1 MQKIK
6 RMPQLRK
13 RKAKVEALMLRA
25 QFEPSTYNTDARTVE
40 VVFATDTP
48 VRRYDWLNDR
58 YFDEVLSFDK
68 GAIRTERLE
77 SGAPVLDDHSAWGG
91 VRSTLGVVDSFS
103 FEGNSGKATLRFSN
117 REEVE
122 GVIQDIKD
130 GILRNVSV
138 GYKVHKYDK
147 EPTND
152 GGTPIYRAVDWE
164 PYEIS
169 IVSIPAD
176 PKSGVRSAENQDHY
190 EVELTGEDEV
200 PTPDQN
206 RQTNNGQIMKR
217 EQIIAML
224 AKRGITVDET
234 ISDEALQAEFER
246 ALNPAGE
253 DPKAVNAAIEGER
266 KRSADIMS
274 AVRSAKLPTDFA
286 EKLIAE
292 GKSID
297 EARAAIIEEFAKKD
311 PNKGT
316 RGQHIEVGA
325 DRGAEMRR
333 SAAEAALVMRE
344 APELVRGDK
353 APYNQDV
360 IKEAQKFRGMTL
372 LDMAKESLVRGG
384 VDVDGM
390 DKMAI
395 VGRAFTSS
403 SSDFPVLLEGANRTV
418 LLNSYEAQA
427 DTWRRFCAVG
437 SVSDFRE
444 HKRLRMGTFTDLDK
458 VQENGEFKN
467 KKITD
472 ADYEKVSVNT
482 KGNIINVS
490 RKMIINDDLGA
501 FLKLAGMLGR
511 AAARSIEND
520 VYALLASN
528 PTLADGVALFHA
540 SHGNVATA
548 AAPTVAVL
556 DGMRQLMAKQKDKD
570 SNDFLDIRPALVL
583 APMSL
588 GGTLK
593 VLNGSQYDHTDTG
606 ILNKPNIV
614 AGLFSDVID
623 TPRLTGNGYYMF
635 ADPSQEPV
643 LEVNFLNGEQ
653 SPYMESEQGF
663 TVDGMQ
669 WKIRLDYG
677 VGAVG
682 YRGVIKN
689 AGA

>member
-1 MQKIK
+1 MQKLKAMAKPKII
-6 RMPQLRK
+6 R
-13 RKAKVEALMLRA
+13 AKVEQLSLRA
-25 QFEPSTYNTDARTVE
+25 QFQPTSFSEEDRTIE

-48 VRRYDWLNDR
+48 VRRYDWRADR

-68 GAIRTERLE
+68 KHIRTERLD
-77 SGAPVLDDHSAWGG
+77 SGAPLLDNHSAWGG
-91 VRSTLGVVDSFS
+91 VLTTLGVVESYR
-103 FEGNSGKATLRFSN
+103 FEGNTGIAVVRFSS
-117 REEVE
+117 REEVAP
-122 GVIQDIKD
+122 VIKDIQD
-130 GILRNVSV
+130 GILRNISV
-138 GYKVHKYDK
+138 GYKVHKYQTTASEEGDI
-147 EPTND
+147 PV
-152 GGTPIYRAVDWE
+152 YRAIDWE

-176 PKSGVRSAENQDHY
+176 PKSGVRSDENKAFN
-190 EVELTGEDEV
+190 EVELVGEEN
-200 PTPDQN
+200 PTPEN
-206 RQTNNGQIMKR
+206 VRQTNNGQIMKR

-234 ISDEALQAEFER
+234 ISDEALQAELER

-253 DPKAVNAAIEGER
+253 DPKAVNAAIEAER

-274 AVRSAKLPTDFA
+274 AVRSAKLATDFA
-286 EKLIAE
+286 EKLIAD

-297 EARAAIIEEFAKKD
+297 EARAAIIEEFAKED

-360 IKEAQKFRGMTL
+360 MKEAQKFRGMTL

-540 SHGNVATA
+540 NHGNIATA